1 MSFNPFKEAADK
13 IALIVV
19 EAVKNEYT
27 AQGHK
32 LTGALVDSI
41 EAKVKETA
49 TGAKIEGLLLDY
61 GIPVNTGVPSEVVR
75 AKLYNPNKR
84 SGAGFSKYIAGLQ
97 LFAELRF
104 RVPKKEALNI
114 AFAIAR
120 KHAKEG
126 IPTRKSRTYSS
137 TGRRTGAIQ
146 EGLQKVNDQIENI
159 INELVTTYTQT
170 IIIAA
175 FKKNLPNVKI
185 TR

>member
-1 MSFNPFKEAADK
+1 MSFNPFKAAADK

-61 GIPVNTGVPSEVVR
+61 GIPVNTGVPRERVP
-75 AKLYNPNKR
+75 YNPNKR

-120 KHAKEG
+120 KHKKEG
-126 IPTRKSRTYSS
+126 IPTRKSRIYSS